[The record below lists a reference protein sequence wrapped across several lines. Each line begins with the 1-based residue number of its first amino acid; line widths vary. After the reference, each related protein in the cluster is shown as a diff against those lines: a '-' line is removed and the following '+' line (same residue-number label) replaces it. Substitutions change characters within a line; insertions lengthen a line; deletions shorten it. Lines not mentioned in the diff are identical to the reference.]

1 MNTSAYAQY
10 GMYAFLASLTLAATY
25 LKVIPVETGV
35 PIFAGLVGTVVG
47 WHIPSPQTPLT
58 TVVTPSATVETNK
71 TTVTPPPSG

>member
-10 GMYAFLASLTLAATY
+10 GMYAFLASLTLAAMY
-25 LKVIPVETGV
+25 LHVLPFETGV

-58 TVVTPSATVETNK
+58 TVVTPAATVETNK
-71 TTVTPPPSG
+71 VNVTPTSG